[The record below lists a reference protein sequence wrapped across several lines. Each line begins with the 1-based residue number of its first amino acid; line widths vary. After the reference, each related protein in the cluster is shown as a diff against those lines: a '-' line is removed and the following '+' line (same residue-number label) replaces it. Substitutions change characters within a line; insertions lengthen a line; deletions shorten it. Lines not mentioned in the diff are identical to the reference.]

1 MKLLFDHIWGNTT
14 SYDLFYS
21 FPLAQLEQGDSPDDM
36 LEAGWTPTDT
46 YFYHLDELLWIN
58 VRSTRIKIDG
68 WTWKKKHKRLNNND
82 VLVKFYPY
90 DVEHP
95 YMKQCDEIY
104 EKYVAKRQYRDV
116 TEHVVENSFNNKDYF
131 LYFDKVVSPETLVAY
146 SANMR
151 FNRSALAG
159 EFAWDWETPE
169 LQVGKFSVCTE
180 VEHYKKMGIKYYYNS
195 YAYQTICQYKANF
208 NNFEWWTGREW
219 STDKALYKTV
229 MAKDDTIKT
238 LEDLHQWQKQY
249 FETMKIK

>member
-36 LEAGWTPTDT
+36 LEQGWTPTDT
-46 YFYHLDELLWIN
+46 YFYHLNELLWIN
-58 VRSTRIKIDG
+58 VRSTRIKLDG
-68 WTWKKKHKRLNNND
+68 WTWKKKHKRLNKNN
-82 VLVKFYPY
+82 VLVKFYPA

-104 EKYVAKRQYRDV
+104 EKYVAKREYRDV
-116 TEHVVENSFNNKDYF
+116 TEHVVENNFNNKDYF
-131 LYFDKVVSPETLVAY
+131 LYFDKVISPETLVAY

-151 FNRSALAG
+151 FGRSALAG

-169 LQVGKFSVCTE
+169 LQIGKFSVCTE
-180 VEHYKKMGIKYYYNS
+180 VEHYKKFGVKYYYNS

>member
-36 LEAGWTPTDT
+36 LEQGWTPTDT

-68 WTWKKKHKRLNNND
+68 WTWKKKHKRLNKND

-104 EKYVAKRQYRDV
+104 EKYVAKREYRDV

-131 LYFDKVVSPETLVAY
+131 LYFDKVISPETLVAY
-146 SANMR
+146 
-151 FNRSALAG
+151 
-159 EFAWDWETPE
+159 
-169 LQVGKFSVCTE
+169 
-180 VEHYKKMGIKYYYNS
+180 
-195 YAYQTICQYKANF
+195 
-208 NNFEWWTGREW
+208 
-219 STDKALYKTV
+219 
-229 MAKDDTIKT
+229 
-238 LEDLHQWQKQY
+238 
-249 FETMKIK
+249 